1 MGVVITYYNTR
12 IWPADQTQGS
22 TFLPAPGPA
31 LEERRVARGAA
42 SYAARSTLLR
52 GPSYGVTPSCRNWLR
67 ASLELDGGEHTRGR
81 VAALSVAEDL
91 EVLEDR
97 GC

>member
-1 MGVVITYYNTR
+1 MQLV
-12 IWPADQTQGS
+12 PHCC
-22 TFLPAPGPA
+22 
-31 LEERRVARGAA
+31 VARLMGSRPAA
-42 SYAARSTLLR
+42 EI
-52 GPSYGVTPSCRNWLR
+52 WLR